1 MDVYHEFG
9 HHWISNS
16 LETCSKMHGGNK
28 AGVSEEFEAMRRRG
42 PVVSVE
48 LTSGELFFCARYS
61 GVSRV

>member
-1 MDVYHEFG
+1 
-9 HHWISNS
+9 
-16 LETCSKMHGGNK
+16 MHGGNK